1 LNILAKQLLGEK
13 NKTKPNQTRPK
24 QTHGMVKDEC
34 NDTTIVK
41 KLTHIFL
48 LFILLCTWQKTTK
61 LSSLDAWTLVG
72 ISIPIARMNE

>member
-13 NKTKPNQTRPK
+13 NKTKQNQTKPN

-41 KLTHIFL
+41 SSHTSFYYSYCCVHGKE
-48 LFILLCTWQKTTK
+48 TTK

-72 ISIPIARMNE
+72 ISIHIAQMNE